1 MPSSEWFYV
10 QDRQKVGPV
19 SKEQIRSLYEQ
30 GTISGEDLVWTQGM
44 SEWKPASQVQ
54 ARFAAP
60 AAAQSAPPASPPPMA
75 ESNMDPAIDM
85 AAAPLEEGAAPEQA
99 PAYDAGEGLGI
110 DRAYAPTTEHE
121 YAHFGLRL
129 GAFIIDSII
138 VFALNMMVLLAV
150 GAGMALVMSMF
161 QGSETGTSM
170 ASILGLIAN
179 GLMIAV
185 PWLYYARQES
195 GMRMATI
202 GKRAVGI
209 QVIDIDGYPV
219 SFLRAT
225 GRHFGKILS
234 GMICLIGYFMA
245 LFTQKKQTLHDM
257 LAGCVVVKAS

>member
-19 SKEQIRSLYEQ
+19 SKEQLRSLYDQ

-75 ESNMDPAIDM
+75 EANMDPAIDM
-85 AAAPLEEGAAPEQA
+85 AAAPPDENAVPEPTAAYEV
-99 PAYDAGEGLGI
+99 GEGLGI

-138 VFALNMMVLLAV
+138 VFVLNCIVMTGGFAV
-150 GAGMALVMSMF
+150 IFLVVSMF
-161 QGSETGTSM
+161 QGSDAGNAFATFLM
-170 ASILGLIAN
+170 LIMY
-179 GLMIAV
+179 GLMVAV

-195 GMRMATI
+195 GMKMATI

-209 QVIDIDGYPV
+209 QVIDMDGYPI

-225 GRHFGKILS
+225 GRHFGKVLS
-234 GMICLIGYFMA
+234 GMFCAFGYFMA
-245 LFTQKKQTLHDM
+245 LFTEKKQTLHDM
-257 LAGCVVVKAS
+257 LAACVVVKAS